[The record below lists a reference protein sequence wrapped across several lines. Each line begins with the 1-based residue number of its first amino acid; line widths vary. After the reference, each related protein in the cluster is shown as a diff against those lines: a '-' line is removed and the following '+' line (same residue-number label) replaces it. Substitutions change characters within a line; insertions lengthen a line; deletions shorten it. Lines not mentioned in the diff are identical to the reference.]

1 MIEDEK
7 LTDMLAKMSMSRED
21 LQEHPDDRFEEEID
35 EFERMV
41 HLLIKRDAAPP
52 TAAHTVAAQLL
63 LSIRLSGIEM
73 GLLSFNDN
81 VMQHLENA
89 DATKGPAMIKWTTE
103 EMLKHYNP
111 EVLEIIK
118 RGDAEME
125 VYDDRVVFKVPKD
138 S

>member
-7 LTDMLAKMSMSRED
+7 PTDMLAKMNMSKED

-41 HLLIKRDAAPP
+41 HLLRKRDV
-52 TAAHTVAAQLL
+52 HTEVRLVAAQLL